1 MLTAEQNEELTA
13 VEAGTPMGEVLRRYW
28 YPVAFARE
36 LQEFPVKRVE
46 LLGEFF
52 ALWRS
57 PSGKY
62 GIIPEPCPHRKAS
75 MAYGVVE
82 GDGLRCPY
90 HGWKFDTDGACTD
103 QPAEKENTNFAER
116 VRATAGKV
124 EELGGLVWA
133 YIGPD
138 PAPLLPRFDVYVMDG
153 YRDIGWADIP
163 CNYVQVMENAV
174 DPHHVEH
181 LHGRYFEFIGRHEGF
196 EAPASFGKKH
206 QRIGFDAF
214 EWGIIK
220 RRILAGASEDNDDWK
235 VGHPLVFPYNM
246 RVGGG
251 GIHQMQIRVPINRTT
266 TRFMLY
272 TVHAP
277 EGYEPVAQET
287 VPDYEVPVFDERGHH
302 VVNYVEGQDIMA
314 WCTQGRITD
323 RTTEHLG
330 RSDIG
335 VALLRRMFRQ
345 AMQAVAK
352 GEDPLGTIREPHERI
367 DLPCE
372 KDKFHAGAAEFALD
386 FCAMGSTRHS
396 PALETIRQVHLQA
409 ADRVE
414 ADKEA
419 GRPSFIPEGGI
430 GTATLAPDTS
440 AQVDSGLIPR

>member
-1 MLTAEQNEELTA
+1 
-13 VEAGTPMGEVLRRYW
+13 
-28 YPVAFARE
+28 
-36 LQEFPVKRVE
+36 
-46 LLGEFF
+46 
-52 ALWRS
+52 
-57 PSGKY
+57 
-62 GIIPEPCPHRKAS
+62 
-75 MAYGVVE
+75 
-82 GDGLRCPY
+82 
-90 HGWKFDTDGACTD
+90 
-103 QPAEKENTNFAER
+103 
-116 VRATAGKV
+116 
-124 EELGGLVWA
+124 
-133 YIGPD
+133 
-138 PAPLLPRFDVYVMDG
+138 MDG

-181 LHGRYFEFIGRHEGF
+181 LHGRYFEFIGNHEGF
-196 EAPASFGKKH
+196 VAPASFGKKH

-220 RRILAGASEDNDDWK
+220 RRVLAGASEDNDDWK

-277 EGYEPVAQET
+277 EGYEPVEQQT
-287 VPDYEVPVFDERGHH
+287 VPDYEIPVFDERGHH

-335 VALLRRMFRQ
+335 VALLRKMFRQ
-345 AMQAVAK
+345 SMQAVAK

-372 KDKFHAGAAEFALD
+372 KDKFHAGGAEFALD
-386 FCAMGSTRHS
+386 FCNMGSTRYS
-396 PALETIRQVHLQA
+396 PDLEAIRQVHISA
-409 ADRVE
+409 AARVE

-419 GRPSFIPEGGI
+419 GRTSFTPVGGI
-430 GTATLAPDTS
+430 GTATLAPETS
-440 AQVDSGLIPR
+440 AQVDSGTIPR

>member
-13 VEAGTPMGEVLRRYW
+13 VEPGTPMGEVLRRYW
-28 YPVAFARE
+28 YPVAFTRE
-36 LQEFPVKRVE
+36 LVEFPVKRVE

-82 GDGLRCPY
+82 GEGLRCPY

-103 QPAEKENTNFAER
+103 QPAEKENTNFTER

-133 YIGPD
+133 YVGPD

-153 YRDIGWADIP
+153 FRDIGWADIP

-220 RRILAGASEDNDDWK
+220 RRVLAGASEDNDDWK

-287 VPDYEVPVFDERGHH
+287 VPDYEIPVFDERGHH

-414 ADKEA
+414 VDKEA
-419 GRPSFIPEGGI
+419 GRPSFTPEGGI